1 MRALVSEY
9 DLAIAKN
16 LPEALDL
23 LSANQGWRPIA
34 GGTDLMVLFNAGKL
48 PCRRLV
54 SIREIRELREIKAS
68 EKHVL
73 IGAAATY
80 TEIRNHPILQSE
92 FPLLCEAASWTG
104 AVANQNRGTLGGNIA
119 NASPAADSSPM
130 LLAYDAEL
138 ELTSATGTRWLPYSA
153 FHLGYK
159 QMQLQAD
166 ELITKIRLARTS
178 EELVQYARKV
188 GTRKAQAIAKVCFA
202 AVAERRD
209 GALRNV
215 RIAVGSVAPVPLRCL
230 ETEKELED
238 HVLSAAVIAHAKQTI
253 SREIRPISDIRST
266 ERYRAQVTANLLGE
280 FLESV
285 Q

>member
-9 DLAIAKN
+9 DLAIAKD
-16 LPEALDL
+16 LPEALNL

-48 PCRRLV
+48 PYHRLV
-54 SIREIRELREIKAS
+54 SVRELDELREIKAS
-68 EKHVL
+68 GEHVL
-73 IGAAATY
+73 IGGAATY
-80 TEIRNHPILQSE
+80 TEIRNHPILKTE

-119 NASPAADSSPM
+119 NGSPAADSSPM

-138 ELTSATGTRWLPYSA
+138 ELASSAGARWLPYA
-153 FHLGYK
+153 EFHLGYK
-159 QMQLQAD
+159 QMQLRSD
-166 ELITKIRLARTS
+166 ELITKIRLPRAS
-178 EELVQYARKV
+178 EDRVQYARKV

-209 GALRNV
+209 GALRSV
-215 RIAVGSVAPVPLRCL
+215 RIAIGSVAPVPLRCRD
-230 ETEKELED
+230 TEKWLED
-238 HVLSAAVIAHAKQTI
+238 CALTPSAIAEAKEMI
-253 SREIRPISDIRST
+253 SREIRPITDIRST

-280 FLESV
+280 FLENV
-285 Q
+285 R